1 MMEKTSD
8 CVTSK
13 HCARE
18 DNGVVNAESQKI
30 TGSALDSLYLSIVG
44 RASY

>member
-1 MMEKTSD
+1 MEKTSD

-13 HCARE
+13 CCARE
-18 DNGVVNAESQKI
+18 DNEAVKAESQKI
-30 TGSALDSLYLSIVG
+30 TGSALGNLYLSIVR